1 MAFDSKEVILGNIL
15 SETHIGLAILYCP
28 KNIYVVMTIWKWLI
42 IQTILNGTSLHA
54 LLYSYDRSYV
64 LEVDEE
70 GAVGAKK
77 KKNTF
82 NKRKRKESES
92 KHPILR
98 MKKILSNVCHDV
110 GAKMCCSLNYC

>member
-15 SETHIGLAILYCP
+15 GETHIGLAILYCP

-64 LEVDEE
+64 FEVDEE
-70 GAVGAKK
+70 RAIGVKK
-77 KKNTF
+77 KKRHSTKEKGRKVNPNTQF
-82 NKRKRKESES
+82 
-92 KHPILR
+92 
-98 MKKILSNVCHDV
+98 
-110 GAKMCCSLNYC
+110 